1 MNCQHCD
8 KPIDARRSTKKY
20 CSNTCRQYAY
30 QNRQT
35 ILGESNVP
43 SETNFDTVGEAAPL
57 KPIAL
62 NENTSLAGVPCSKRT
77 VESDYQ
83 YIWPD
88 IFSRIESECLK
99 QSYRDETYFKPAS
112 KGGELTPENMRDFS
126 YLCPRVMCILEN
138 LFFLSYKKRVY
149 YNTIH
154 ILFLAIQAVVL
165 SDQLK
170 RMPEPCPFFP
180 DLCKLYKQMEGL
192 DAILKN
198 NKEGLKFTLDKSTI
212 ARFIYVLTT
221 LRTVAERKPFKSLF
235 PDLFNANTS

>member
-1 MNCQHCD
+1 MNCEHCD
-8 KPIDARRSTKKY
+8 KPFEARRSTKKY

-30 QNRQT
+30 QNRKP
-35 ILGESNVP
+35 ILTESNVL
-43 SETNFDTVGEAAPL
+43 SETNSDPEVETISIQP
-57 KPIAL
+57 K
-62 NENTSLAGVPCSKRT
+62 
-77 VESDYQ
+77 ESDGNQFLAFVPNSKKIEESRYQ

-88 IFSRIESECLK
+88 IFSKIESESLK
-99 QSYRDETYFKPAS
+99 QSHRDEMYFKPAS

-154 ILFLAIQAVVL
+154 VLFLAIQELVL

-170 RMPEPCPFFP
+170 RMPEPCPLFP
-180 DLCKLYKQMEGL
+180 DVWKLFKQMEGL
-192 DAILKN
+192 DTILKD
-198 NKEGLKFTLDKSTI
+198 NKDGLKFTLDKSTI

-221 LRTVAERKPFKSLF
+221 LRTVTERKSFKSLF
-235 PDLFNANTS
+235 PYLFNANTS